1 MNKIYILLF
10 IIYSTLNLSI
20 AEDNVE
26 YKQIPINFDKIE
38 NDTLDK
44 HIISKGK
51 KSVLKDLDSIVLKL
65 SNLIKFSTQNI
76 KTEEIAFQL
85 KGVNS
90 YYKLGMDSS
99 LFFDNNINLDS
110 TIGRVYNIISGD
122 TNDVKNQVE
131 KVKQNKDDFYEL
143 ICENIYKDG
152 FRKALYTYCNY
163 IDFIDARYLD
173 TLYKAA
179 LIYPN
184 IIRNEYYYAL
194 AEFDRNCGNAQNNAA
209 FYKTQLYNK
218 MKEDMS
224 LEKALTDTNTLSALN
239 ASKYILTPKYQFF
252 AYSLYAKNFDI
263 KNNQKEV
270 IYFLSSQN
278 KQDGGFREYNLD
290 KAEKTINSKIEPT
303 FYAFWALLELRE
315 QINALYPDDVVI
327 KKPTSVDTTIKT
339 PTKPAPKKK

>member
-1 MNKIYILLF
+1 MFF
-10 IIYSTLNLSI
+10 IFAVNVLSI
-20 AEDNVE
+20 AEENLE
-26 YKQIPINFDKIE
+26 YKQIPIKFE
-38 NDTLDK
+38 NIKVDSLDSY
-44 HIISKGK
+44 ISKNGK
-51 KSVLKDLDSIVLKL
+51 LKFLNMMDSTISKVKS
-65 SNLIKFSTQNI
+65 LIKHSTLNI
-76 KTEEIAFQL
+76 KQTEIAIQL
-85 KGVNS
+85 KGINDKF
-90 YYKLGMDSS
+90 KLNIDSFLIFDSFLNVDSS
-99 LFFDNNINLDS
+99 
-110 TIGRVYNIISGD
+110 IGRNYGKIYGNTEMGLII
-122 TNDVKNQVE
+122 VKAIKE
-131 KVKQNKDDFYEL
+131 
-143 ICENIYKDG
+143 ENIDFNKLFVEEVFKTDVRNG
-152 FRKALYTYCNY
+152 LYVFCNY
-163 IDFIDARYLD
+163 LDNIKESSLD

-184 IIRNEYYYAL
+184 VVRNEYYYAL

-224 LEKALTDTNTLSALN
+224 LEKALTDTNKLSAIN

-278 KQDGGFREYNLD
+278 TQDGGFREYNLE
-290 KAEKTINSKIEPT
+290 KAEKNVNSKIEPT